1 MQYSNHHFDTNTIS
15 YISCVLCVLPEMY
28 ICSISVS
35 FITTSTLQILKIS
48 CKEVR
53 TIPQEVIQ
61 LVNAG
66 TKPISLL
73 RKSCLHSQ
81 TSVSI
86 LLIEVREINS
96 PFFFYHN
103 LSSFKNYVLSIS
115 PHYVSGRPLFQD
127 LLSWFWHVKGS
138 SFLKKM
144 KLKGGFKM
152 KEI

>member
-96 PFFFYHN
+96 PFFSTTIFPASKIMYFPFHHIMF
-103 LSSFKNYVLSIS
+103 LVDHFFKIFC
-115 PHYVSGRPLFQD
+115 P
-127 LLSWFWHVKGS
+127 GS
-138 SFLKKM
+138 DM
-144 KLKGGFKM
+144 
-152 KEI
+152 